1 LWTCGRNYLSFEQR
15 IIVAR
20 SYHVEIARF
29 AADADQKWVDN
40 LLSRFDVPGVDSSK
54 QGLSRRISDEGVY
67 YIALIR
73 VLTSDLEV
81 STAKA
86 VSLAGQL
93 LTVPGSVVV
102 ADEIELVFDRLDFQ
116 RRIDARIAEAVES
129 IAPARRGR
137 PPKRPAADD

>member
-1 LWTCGRNYLSFEQR
+1 M
-15 IIVAR
+15 AR

-54 QGLSRRISDEGVY
+54 QGLSRRISDIGIY
-67 YIALIR
+67 HIALIR
-73 VLTSDLEV
+73 ELTAQLDV
-81 STAKA
+81 STTRA

-93 LTVPGSVVV
+93 LTVPDAVVV
-102 ADEIELVFDRLDFQ
+102 AEDLELVFDRTSFE
-116 RRIDARIAEAVES
+116 RRVGARVAEAVES

-137 PPKRPAADD
+137 PPKRRAVDE